1 VADTQFKPGDIVSLR
16 SGGPLMTI
24 AMVDGQTAFCEWF
37 RDDQEPQSRSFALSS
52 LRHVEQRNDAT
63 Q

>member
-1 VADTQFKPGDIVSLR
+1 
-16 SGGPLMTI
+16 MTI

-52 LRHVEQRNDAT
+52 LRQVQVEQP
-63 Q
+63 